1 MVLKAIEIV
10 HVFWTEVGNRIK
22 TIEFRWHVSNRS
34 FVIKESILNISLPA
48 ANAVITFISDT
59 AGVSESSKLNVNDD
73 AVTLFPFNPNTMLSD
88 DVGDTY
94 ESNLTVSKIY
104 RPFLDLN
111 RKLYEIIKTRF
122 QSIESLI
129 FKGKLPSSTALTI
142 LAPTHS

>member
-1 MVLKAIEIV
+1 M
-10 HVFWTEVGNRIK
+10 
-22 TIEFRWHVSNRS
+22 
-34 FVIKESILNISLPA
+34 
-48 ANAVITFISDT
+48 
-59 AGVSESSKLNVNDD
+59 NDD

-104 RPFLDLN
+104 LPFLDLN

-122 QSIESLI
+122 QSIESFI

-142 LAPTHS
+142 LAPTHSWFLYNEIFLSIQKIKHITVNENVICLKKIPFLQMIW